1 MLRFTLSF
9 SALLLVGINL
19 SGQSIQRS
27 TLSAFGSSTAQNGVV
42 MQTCVGQPSPT
53 NHRQGFIQPPLAK
66 TKVKNAMSNVRV
78 YPVPSQGSVTLEYNF
93 KSDDEIRVYDMN
105 SSLVF
110 AQTLLSDQSDVNFF
124 LDHNGAGRYSAVVY
138 RDGNGIAL
146 GTIVITK

>member
-1 MLRFTLSF
+1 MLRLILSF
-9 SALLLVGINL
+9 SAMALTGITL

-27 TLSAFGSSTAQNGVV
+27 TLSAFGSSAAQNGVV

-53 NHRQGFIQPPLAK
+53 THRQGFIQPPMSK
-66 TKVKNAMSNVRV
+66 TKVKNAMANLRV
-78 YPVPSQGSVTLEYNF
+78 YPVPSQGSITLEYNF
-93 KSDDEIRVYDMN
+93 KSGDEIRVYDMN

-110 AQTLLSDQSDVNFF
+110 AQTISSDQFDVK
-124 LDHNGAGRYSAVVY
+124 LDLDGNGAGRYSSVVY